1 MSKYRNQKIG
11 EYSTNLYWL
20 AECGHI
26 IIGYPG
32 VGKSHMRGYK
42 HIDLE
47 SSWFHGAGVN
57 TNDDWY
63 ISYCTA
69 AMELANQQYIVYVSS
84 HDAVVNYLKSVPLL
98 DHVGGISIVCPTQ
111 EMRVDWT
118 QRLFDR
124 YSNSGLEKDK
134 RAYERAYAHY
144 EDDIQALLDSGIPC
158 YHPKQLPYD
167 LLDVVTNQILRA

>member
-1 MSKYRNQKIG
+1 MNYRNNTIG
-11 EYSTNLYWL
+11 EHSRDLYWL

-32 VGKSHMRGYK
+32 VGKSHMKGYR

-47 SSWFHGAGVN
+47 SSWFHNAGDGN
-57 TNDDWY
+57 NNWY
-63 ISYCTA
+63 ETYCTV
-69 AMELANQQYIVYVSS
+69 AMNLANSQHIVYVSS
-84 HDAVVNYLKSVPLL
+84 HCAVVNHLKTLPFL
-98 DHVGGISIVCPTQ
+98 DHVGGISIVCPTP
-111 EMRVDWT
+111 EMRVQWT

-124 YSNSGLEKDK
+124 YQASCLDKDK
-134 RAYERAYAHY
+134 RAYERAYTHY